1 MLELNVEAG
10 GVVRLR
16 GRLDAAESDRALET
30 LQRVA
35 GPLTLE
41 CSGLEYVSSAGI
53 SVIMLT
59 WKRLQG
65 EGSSMKLEGLTPRVR
80 NVFGYAGLE
89 KVLGIE

>member
-1 MLELNVEAG
+1 MLELSVEAG